1 MRWFRNL
8 CARLIIW
15 KIRWLSSFCRCVRN
29 GNYDEALDLEAYV
42 CKLSTLHPKWVSM
55 LFSPLMSF
63 WLSFLI
69 AVAKILFS
77 PFKGY
82 LLFKHW
88 LQKLSRQPNLFFL
101 NFFRNFALI
110 SRYYAIV
117 TLKIYIWWNLV
128 GILCTFVNI
137 SVYCSYQNVSE
148 LLDIYVA
155 LEYLVSM
162 KCDYR

>member
-1 MRWFRNL
+1 MKDSLTFFFL
-8 CARLIIW
+8 QMCKKW
-15 KIRWLSSFCRCVRN
+15 KLWWSSWLRSICMQTF
-29 GNYDEALDLEAYV
+29 DLAPQVSLYV
-42 CKLSTLHPKWVSM
+42 ILSIDV
-55 LFSPLMSF
+55 
-63 WLSFLI
+63 FLTQLLE

-128 GILCTFVNI
+128 GILCTFVDI